1 MLRDDVL
8 REAGRLINHDRADV
22 YGSAR
27 DNFSVIAD
35 LWGAYL
41 GCELGSHQVAV
52 MMVLVKVARL
62 VPTPTHVDSWVDMVG
77 YAALGGEIAT
87 EDAGDGGRNDNRMG
101 A

>member
-8 REAGRLINHDRADV
+8 REAGRLINGDRAEA

-52 MMVLVKVARL
+52 MMILVKVARL
-62 VPTPTHVDSWVDMVG
+62 VPTPTHADSWVDMAG
-77 YAALGGEIAT
+77 YAALGGEIAP
-87 EDAGDGGRNDNRMG
+87 EDGDDGVRAR
-101 A
+101 